1 MCEVCFIR
9 HRENGPGFSTRW
21 TSASATS
28 PASYTTFEELKF
40 EILLIH
46 VSPSQERERIQ
57 STSPFRLLPIAIE
70 KRTTSF
76 FDPCFAC
83 LFLCCSYSRLQ
94 PVQACLDLANLK
106 TSISMVK
113 TWDASITSSG
123 PMHFLAML
131 CMQPKSWPYG
141 TWLSSCTH
149 QTSGFHERMPHQT
162 SMRPSKQAAEPNSVA
177 NTKQCK
183 SEQHCWCFNVYRKNV
198 TASRWYDMTWHALKC
213 MLLTTTLYFFIL
225 LQYITKPNKLVRL

>member
-28 PASYTTFEELKF
+28 PASYTTIEELKF
-40 EILLIH
+40 EILRIH

-106 TSISMVK
+106 TFISMVK
-113 TWDASITSSG
+113 TWEVSITSSG

-141 TWLSSCTH
+141 TWLSSWHT
-149 QTSGFHERMPHQT
+149 
-162 SMRPSKQAAEPNSVA
+162 KQAVSMSGCHTKQACVRASKLPNLILWLTRNSVNQSSTVGA
-177 NTKQCK
+177 LMCIGKMSLHLC
-183 SEQHCWCFNVYRKNV
+183 
-198 TASRWYDMTWHALKC
+198 DMTWHALKC

>member
-40 EILLIH
+40 EILRIH

-113 TWDASITSSG
+113 TWDASITSSCI
-123 PMHFLAML
+123 F
-131 CMQPKSWPYG
+131 WPCCVCNQNLG
-141 TWLSSCTH
+141 HMVRGLVRAHT
-149 QTSGFHERMPHQT
+149 
-162 SMRPSKQAAEPNSVA
+162 KQAVSMSGCHTKQACVRASKLPNLILWLTRNSVNQSSTVGA
-177 NTKQCK
+177 LMCIGKMSLHLC
-183 SEQHCWCFNVYRKNV
+183 
-198 TASRWYDMTWHALKC
+198 DMTWHALKC

>member
-40 EILLIH
+40 EILRIH

-113 TWDASITSSG
+113 TWDASITSSE
-123 PMHFLAML
+123 PMHFWPCCVDNQNIGWLPVAKPRWIWPWCTL
-131 CMQPKSWPYG
+131 HCKEGSW
-141 TWLSSCTH
+141 
-149 QTSGFHERMPHQT
+149 
-162 SMRPSKQAAEPNSVA
+162 
-177 NTKQCK
+177 
-183 SEQHCWCFNVYRKNV
+183 
-198 TASRWYDMTWHALKC
+198 
-213 MLLTTTLYFFIL
+213 
-225 LQYITKPNKLVRL
+225 